1 MKTKRIC
8 AVTGSRA
15 EFGVF
20 SHTLRQLASAP
31 QLTFQLVVTGMHL
44 SREFGYTMDEILDY
58 GFHPTETVEMMLS
71 SDTNV
76 GMGKSIGLGIIS
88 MTDCLSRLAPDL
100 LLVIGDRYETF
111 AAATAAM
118 ALNIPIAH
126 ISGGEITEGAIDEQ
140 MRHAITK
147 MSHLH
152 FVTLEENARIVKQMG
167 EESWRVHVVGGPWID
182 NIKTLEDI
190 PKEELSKRLGL
201 DLGKPTILVTFH
213 SVTLQLDETKKQID
227 NLLTALAKTRMQTIF
242 TYPNA
247 DAGGRIII
255 EAIKQFCAQ
264 YPKAIAC
271 QSLGSKMYLNMLRH
285 VCLMVGNSSSGM
297 METQSFRLPVVNI
310 GSRQKGR
317 MATDNIINCPP
328 EADAIY
334 DAIITGLSPEFRDKA
349 TKMKNPYDSGGVAE
363 NILSV
368 LADLPDKAT
377 LLNKKFSS

>member
-15 EFGVF
+15 EFGVL
-20 SHTLRQLASAP
+20 SHTLRQLAATP

-44 SREFGYTMDEILDY
+44 SREFGYTMDEILDC
-58 GFHPTETVEMMLS
+58 GFQPTETVEMMLS

-76 GMGKSIGLGIIS
+76 GMGKSIGLGVIS

-152 FVTLEENARIVKQMG
+152 FVTLEENARIVRQMG

-182 NIKTLEDI
+182 NITTLEEI
-190 PKEELSKRLGL
+190 PKGELSKRLGL
-201 DLGKPTILVTFH
+201 DLDEPTILVTFH
-213 SVTLQLDETKKQID
+213 PVTLQLEETKKHID
-227 NLLTALAKTRMQTIF
+227 NLLAALAKTRMQTIF

-264 YPKAIAC
+264 EPKAIAC
-271 QSLGSKMYLNMLRH
+271 QSLGSKTYLNLLRH
-285 VCLMVGNSSSGM
+285 VCLMAGNSSSGM
-297 METQSFRLPVVNI
+297 VETQSFRLPVVNI

-328 EADAIY
+328 EADAIHE
-334 DAIITGLSPEFRDKA
+334 AITTGLSPEFRDRV
-349 TKMKNPYDSGGVAE
+349 TKMKNPYDSGGVAK

-368 LADLPDKAT
+368 LADLPDRAT

>member
-1 MKTKRIC
+1 MKTKKIC

-15 EFGVF
+15 EFGVL

-58 GFHPTETVEMMLS
+58 GFQPTETVEMMLS
-71 SDTNV
+71 SDTSV
-76 GMGKSIGLGIIS
+76 GMGKSIGLGVIS

-182 NIKTLEDI
+182 NIKTLEEI
-190 PKEELSKRLGL
+190 PKEDLSKRLGL
-201 DLGKPTILVTFH
+201 DLGEPTILVTFH
-213 SVTLQLDETKKQID
+213 PVTLELNETKNQID

-264 YPKAIAC
+264 EPKAIAC
-271 QSLGSKMYLNMLRH
+271 QSLGSKVYLNMLRH
-285 VCLMVGNSSSGM
+285 VCLMAGNSSSGM
-297 METQSFRLPVVNI
+297 VETQGFRLPVVNI

-317 MATDNIINCPP
+317 MLTDNIINCPP

-334 DAIITGLSPEFRDKA
+334 NAIMTGLSPEFRDRV
-349 TKMKNPYDSGGVAE
+349 TKMKNPYDSGGVAK

-368 LADLPDKAT
+368 LADLPDRAT

>member
-1 MKTKRIC
+1 MKTKKIC
-8 AVTGSRA
+8 AITGSRA
-15 EFGVF
+15 EFGVL
-20 SHTLRQLASAP
+20 SHTLKRLASDP
-31 QLTFQLVVTGMHL
+31 HLTFQLVVTGMHL
-44 SREFGYTMDEILDY
+44 SREFGYTMDEILAY
-58 GFHPTETVEMMLS
+58 GFHPTDTVEMMLS

-100 LLVIGDRYETF
+100 ILVIGDRYETF

-167 EESWRVHVVGGPWID
+167 EESWRVHIVGGPWID
-182 NIKTLEDI
+182 NIRTLENIDKEDI
-190 PKEELSKRLGL
+190 SKRLGL
-201 DLGKPTILVTFH
+201 DLNEPTILVTFH
-213 SVTLQLDETKKQID
+213 PVTLELDETKNQID
-227 NLLTALAKTRMQTIF
+227 NLLAALAKINMQIIF

-255 EAIKQFCAQ
+255 EAIKQFCSQ
-264 YPKAIAC
+264 QPKAIAC
-271 QSLGSKMYLNMLRH
+271 QSLGSNMYLNLLRH
-285 VCLMVGNSSSGM
+285 VCLMIGNSSSGM
-297 METQSFRLPVVNI
+297 VETQSFKLPVVNI

-317 MATDNIINCPP
+317 KVTDNIINCPP
-328 EADAIY
+328 EFDAIY
-334 DAIITGLSPEFRDKA
+334 NAVTTALSTDFQNKIK
-349 TKMKNPYDSGGVAE
+349 KMANPYDSGGVAE

-368 LADLPDKAT
+368 LTDLPDKST
-377 LLNKKFSS
+377 LLNKKFS